1 MLEAAFRGGKRYW
14 GLLGVWAVL
23 IAVGLLAWGQ
33 QFNEG
38 LTVTGMSQ
46 DVTWGIY
53 IAQFTFL
60 VGVAASAVMVVL
72 PYYLHDY
79 KTFGR
84 MVILGEG
91 LAVSAVI
98 MCMLFI
104 FVDMGQPTR
113 ITNVFL
119 HPTLNSMMFWDSVA
133 LGGYLVLNLVIGAVT
148 FDAERREGPPP
159 RWIKPVIILSIPWAV
174 SIHTVTAFLYSG
186 LEARS
191 FWMTAILAPR
201 FLASAFASGPSLLIL
216 LALILRSFTKFD
228 PGKEAI
234 RKLAVIVTYALTV
247 SVFFLGV
254 EAFTAIYSD
263 MPHHLHAFEYL
274 YVGLHGHDALVPW
287 MWTSAILTITCI
299 TLLLIPRIRNNLK
312 FLGPICV
319 AVIVAVWIEKGVG
332 MVVTGFVPNPLG
344 HITDYSPTG
353 IEIAITAGVY
363 AIGFLMLTFIYKIVV
378 SVRERMQAA

>member
-216 LALILRSFTKFD
+216 LALILRKFTKFD

-234 RKLAVIVTYALTV
+234 QKLAVIVTYALTV
-247 SVFFLGV
+247 NVFFLGV

-287 MWTSAILTITCI
+287 MWTGAFLTVTCI
-299 TLLLIPRIRNNLK
+299 TLLLIPRIRNDLK

-363 AIGFLMLTFIYKIVV
+363 AIGFLMLTLIYKIVV

>member
-1 MLEAAFRGGKRYW
+1 MLDAAFRGGKRYW

-23 IAVGLLAWGQ
+23 IAIGLFAWGQ
-33 QFNEG
+33 QFTQG

-72 PYYLHDY
+72 PYYLHDF
-79 KTFGR
+79 KAFGR

-91 LAVSAVI
+91 LAVCSVL

-113 ITNVFL
+113 IANVFL

-133 LGGYLVLNLVIGAVT
+133 LGGYLVLNLIIGAVT
-148 FDAERREGPPP
+148 FDAERKEGPPP
-159 RWIKPVIILSIPWAV
+159 GWIKPIIILSIPWAV

-186 LEARS
+186 LEART

-216 LALILRSFTKFD
+216 LALILRTFTKFD
-228 PGKEAI
+228 PGIKAI
-234 RKLAVIVTYALTV
+234 QKLAVVVTYALLV
-247 SVFFLGV
+247 NVFFLGV
-254 EAFTAIYSD
+254 EAFTVLYSD
-263 MPHHLHAFEYL
+263 MPHHVHAFEYL

-287 MWTSAILTITCI
+287 MWTGAFLTITCI
-299 TLLLIPRIRNNLK
+299 TLLLIPRIRNNLM

-319 AVIVAVWIEKGVG
+319 AVIAAIWIEKGVG

-344 HITDYSPTG
+344 RITDYSPSG

-363 AIGFLMLTFIYKIVV
+363 AIGFLMLTLIYKIVV
-378 SVRERMQAA
+378 NVRERMQAA

>member
-1 MLEAAFRGGKRYW
+1 MLEAAFRGGRRYW
-14 GLLGVWAVL
+14 ALLGVWAII
-23 IAVGLLAWGQ
+23 IAVGLYAWGQ
-33 QFNEG
+33 QFTQG

-72 PYYLHDY
+72 PYYLHNY

-113 ITNVFL
+113 VTNVLL
-119 HPTLNSMMFWDSVA
+119 HPTLNSMMFWDMVA
-133 LGGYLVLNLVIGAVT
+133 LGGYLVLNLLIGAVT
-148 FDAERREGPPP
+148 FDAERKEGPPP
-159 RWIKPVIILSIPWAV
+159 GWIKPIIILSIPWAV

-216 LALILRSFTKFD
+216 LALILRRFTRFD
-228 PGKEAI
+228 PGEEAI
-234 RKLAVIVTYALTV
+234 RKLAVIVAYAMAV
-247 SVFFLGV
+247 NVFFVAV
-254 EAFTAIYSD
+254 EAFTALYSD
-263 MPHHLHAFEYL
+263 MPHHVHAFEYL

-287 MWTSAILTITCI
+287 MWTGAFLTVTSV
-299 TLLLIPRIRNNLK
+299 TLFLIPRIRNNLT
-312 FLGPICV
+312 FLAPM
-319 AVIVAVWIEKGVG
+319 AVMVILAIWIEKGVG

-344 HITDYSPTG
+344 RITDYSPSG
-353 IEIAITAGVY
+353 VEVAVTAGVY
-363 AIGFLMLTFIYKIVV
+363 AIGFLMLTLIYKIVV
-378 SVRERMQAA
+378 TVRERMRMV

>member
-216 LALILRSFTKFD
+216 LALILRKFTKFD

-234 RKLAVIVTYALTV
+234 QKLAVIVTYALTV
-247 SVFFLGV
+247 NVFFLGV

-287 MWTSAILTITCI
+287 MWTGAFLTVTCI

-363 AIGFLMLTFIYKIVV
+363 AIGFLMLTLIYKIVV

>member
-1 MLEAAFRGGKRYW
+1 MLEAAFSGGKRYW

-216 LALILRSFTKFD
+216 LALILRKFTKFD

-234 RKLAVIVTYALTV
+234 QKLAVIVTYALTV
-247 SVFFLGV
+247 NVFFLGV

-274 YVGLHGHDALVPW
+274 YVGLHGHNALVPW
-287 MWTSAILTITCI
+287 MWTGAFLTVTCI

-332 MVVTGFVPNPLG
+332 MVVTGFVHNPLG

-363 AIGFLMLTFIYKIVV
+363 AIGFLMLTLIYKIVV